1 MRVAPLITAVAQQ
14 VQQQLDALYAAGDP
28 TPGSALDQAGLRDG
42 AEIVVDYLSHGEAGV
57 AFDHLLYMISEPDLV
72 LSAGTYAELARAGE
86 MLELPE
92 DALASISRAAGG

>member
-1 MRVAPLITAVAQQ
+1 MPSKFSSSLTPCTLPVIQRPAPR
-14 VQQQLDALYAAGDP
+14 
-28 TPGSALDQAGLRDG
+28 LDQAGLRDG
-42 AEIVVDYLSHGEAGV
+42 GEIVVDYLFHGEAGV

-92 DALASISRAAGG
+92 DALASIRRAAGG